1 MSINQELLEKVVRD
15 MIQENPK
22 FYNTPIKKPTKA
34 STSAASSQKTWNGK
48 ENARPSGATQGAYDA
63 IGTPGGVSPTARSTW
78 TKDQLVAYVTQQVQ
92 SQLQFSNK
100 PVVPTGK
107 KSSSTQ
113 ASWKENYVIGK
124 ASGATQGAYDAIGTP
139 GGVSEAAKKTWTK
152 DQLVAYVAQQVQ
164 SQLQFSNKPV
174 VPTGKKS
181 SSTQASWKE
190 NYQIGKASGATQGAY
205 NAVGTPG
212 GVSEKAKK
220 TWTKDQLVAFISQAV
235 TKELQ
240 FYNRPVNLA
249 GGVSAS
255 TQPSWKDDTPYGR
268 TSASTQASWD
278 KKEGLDKVL
287 TGKKSASTQ
296 SSWRKGIDGADY
308 TMAFHA
314 GTSKTPKF

>member
-63 IGTPGGVSPTARSTW
+63 VGTPGGVSPTARS
-78 TKDQLVAYVTQQVQ
+78 
-92 SQLQFSNK
+92 
-100 PVVPTGK
+100 
-107 KSSSTQ
+107 
-113 ASWKENYVIGK
+113 
-124 ASGATQGAYDAIGTP
+124 
-139 GGVSEAAKKTWTK
+139 TWTK

-205 NAVGTPG
+205 DAVGTPG